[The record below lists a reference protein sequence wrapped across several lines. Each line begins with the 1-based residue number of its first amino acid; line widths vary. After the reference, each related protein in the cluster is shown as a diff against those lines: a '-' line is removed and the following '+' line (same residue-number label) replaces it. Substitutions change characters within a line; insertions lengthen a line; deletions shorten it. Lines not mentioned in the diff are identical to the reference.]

1 LVIALAAVLV
11 VGVMA
16 VGCNSAAVPNGNVP
30 NGSEP
35 NANGVSNGNV
45 PNGNEPAEPAE
56 LDLTSG
62 PGVIIDCDQN
72 TDDDPEAGDRAL
84 DFRFQDAVGTTFA
97 LNDFRGRV
105 VVLNFWAT
113 QCSYCLEELPHIQQL
128 YDEWST
134 ELVLLTIAKDQEP
147 TTVAAFMQDEGLS
160 FPVIADGEKFVS
172 SQYRVTGIPR
182 TFFIDSDGYI
192 MGIKRGY
199 FSSYEDIEDILN
211 QIFSH

>member
-16 VGCNSAAVPNGNVP
+16 VGCNGATVPNGNVP

-45 PNGNEPAEPAE
+45 PNGNEPVEPAE
-56 LDLTSG
+56 LDLSSG

-72 TDDDPEAGDRAL
+72 TSEDPEAGDRAL
-84 DFRFQDAVGTTFA
+84 DFRFQDAAGTTFA
-97 LNDFRGRV
+97 LSDFRGRV

-113 QCSYCLEELPHIQQL
+113 QCSYCREELPHIQQL

-134 ELVLLTIAKDQEP
+134 ELVLLTIAKGQEP
-147 TTVAAFMQDEGLS
+147 TTVAAFMQDEGFT
-160 FPVIADGEKFVS
+160 FPVIVDGEKLVS

-199 FSSYEDIEDILN
+199 FDSYEEIEDILD
-211 QIFSH
+211 QIFGD